1 MENGKMILSN
11 DVLRIQDKKVTR
23 VSDGKDITIFE
34 FLKMQ
39 IDMSRVQGGME
50 KVVKIRE
57 KFNADNVSEIDFT
70 DEEIDV
76 LIKIVDSNPL
86 GERVAMVAPVLYTLM
101 AIRDEIKEEGN
112 IKLIK
117 GNDEVKI

>member
-1 MENGKMILSN
+1 
-11 DVLRIQDKKVTR
+11 
-23 VSDGKDITIFE
+23 
-34 FLKMQ
+34 
-39 IDMSRVQGGME
+39 ME